1 LISMAPRN
9 TNLGDIY
16 KNLAVQ
22 IFSNGVS
29 RRQAIAPL
37 SSSDAS
43 DMLKK

>member
-1 LISMAPRN
+1 MKIK
-9 TNLGDIY
+9 DIL